1 MASKAKWHE
10 RLFGKQLIIC
20 STIKD
25 NNECELINTSEALSN
40 VITTGIYFSFANINA
55 QSDGVT
61 KHLVELF
68 HRLNGASAEEHLH
81 GNSSPCR
88 LQVVQVVLWA
98 NNDIYGDFEKSHR
111 DCIQDMPWCAL
122 PYSEIDLKV
131 NIVFVIIFFNLNYWK
146 QIYYI

>member
-20 STIKD
+20 SSIKD
-25 NNECELINTSEALSN
+25 NNDCELINTSESLSN
-40 VITTGIYFSFANINA
+40 VVTTGIYFSFANINA

-61 KHLVELF
+61 KLLVELF
-68 HRLNGASAEEHLH
+68 HRLNGVSTEEHLH
-81 GNSSPCR
+81 GNSPPRR
-88 LQVVQVVLWA
+88 LQVIQVVLWA

-111 DCIQDMPWCAL
+111 ECIQDLPWCAI

-131 NIVFVIIFFNLNYWK
+131 NIVFIRFILSENTLLNF
-146 QIYYI
+146 